1 MRGIWISFPIYLH
14 SCPNHTSWYRQLFI
28 CLQVI
33 KNKLIYSKM
42 IHVLCHFN
50 NVHLKKHINAKII
63 FLQVLTWYYHDSH
76 FLPDYKSF
84 GIDVT
89 QHNTHRWMFWSHKIQ
104 DQNSR
109 QTEIQAIEKQLSG
122 YRIKSE
128 ENSRICTT
136 RYVFTDLDIM
146 RRLNHTVMGSNRELM

>member
-33 KNKLIYSKM
+33 KNKLIYPKM

-63 FLQVLTWYYHDSH
+63 FLLVLTWYYHDSH
-76 FLPDYKSF
+76 FLPDYKTLELMLCNIPTLS
-84 GIDVT
+84 
-89 QHNTHRWMFWSHKIQ
+89 THRWVFRSHKIQ

-109 QTEIQAIEKQLSG
+109 QTENTGNRKAIIWSQNKNRENR
-122 YRIKSE
+122 RIS
-128 ENSRICTT
+128 NT
-136 RYVFTDLDIM
+136 RYVFTDLDISWTT
-146 RRLNHTVMGSNRELM
+146 L

>member
-1 MRGIWISFPIYLH
+1 MRGICTGISFPIYLH
-14 SCPNHTSWYRQLFI
+14 SCPNHTLVYLFTSN
-28 CLQVI
+28 QEQ
-33 KNKLIYSKM
+33 IYPKM

-122 YRIKSE
+122 HRIKPE
-128 ENSRICTT
+128 KNSRISTT